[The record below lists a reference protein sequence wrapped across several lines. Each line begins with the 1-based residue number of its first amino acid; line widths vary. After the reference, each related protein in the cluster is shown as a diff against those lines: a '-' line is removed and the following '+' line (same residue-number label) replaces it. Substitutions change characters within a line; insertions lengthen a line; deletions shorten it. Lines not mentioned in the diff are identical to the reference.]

1 MSTTSKLYTFH
12 ELMTNG
18 IIMEDNGKEVRRKVG
33 RILIPMI
40 QRPYAQGRKSQQSI
54 REKFLQD
61 IFGTLENPNIGK
73 LELNFIYG
81 TFIEEG
87 EAGSFELLDGQ
98 QRLTTLFLLHWYFA
112 AIEHLLDSSNSMPI
126 YLQKF
131 EYQTRTT
138 STDFLRKLFTAKIK
152 VDEMPSKTLR
162 KASWY
167 SKSFDKDSTV
177 DSMLRMLDA
186 ISMQYTKAR
195 IKPTYEDL
203 NKLQFYVLEL
213 KGFGLSEELF
223 IKMNARGL
231 QLTPFENFKADLV
244 GFMKTQYTQPVPM
257 TLSNMSR
264 AVPYWL
270 NFSSL
275 VDGKWA
281 NLFWERPTDDES
293 SGSKDCDAK
302 FFRFIQRYFACKSIL
317 VVDKSNESSIADDE
331 LFGFFSKNI
340 EIDRHYSFEKY
351 ADIIAKGKEKGIDL
365 ILQLEH
371 LLNFLCDKTI
381 GKVLLN
387 ALTAP
392 WESQRTW
399 QPWSIEGE
407 VGLRQMILLS
417 VLFEYVS
424 HIDDIKEFD
433 EGSFRRW
440 MRFVHC
446 MVQSTD
452 INQVKNQ
459 ITLTCLLNEALCY
472 QPKGDTAFK
481 AWEHPYKAIVGFNNS
496 RRDNRYLESE
506 ALKASLILQDPR
518 WEEAFRIAETDVFM
532 QGSVT
537 FYYEEGMDISLYQH
551 RTENV
556 PNVFNK
562 DGVVEELAKD
572 YILIRAVLCRNYDW
586 RGMKKNT
593 TNINITNRG
602 ADRHLRNITIWNTS
616 TEVKRLFCQLLDCA
630 TPEER
635 VNLLKNV
642 AEEEHKLTLREDGY
656 WTDEALVNLQTLYN
670 RLHSEKEMQVLRW
683 FYSHSEI
690 KMMGVWINANG
701 TGCLYKGPVNCIM
714 ITTERHKV
722 IPAVVERYKDTCDF
736 QYMDSRQVDT
746 FEHFKNYSGTEIS
759 LCSKRTVFPDNVR
772 LKLTFLAYGPLCIEV
787 IGEAKAKTLFNT
799 YKEIYNVANIHD
811 RYGHDIEN
819 ADGKLSFYMEN
830 AKNCYRVNYIANACT
845 MPIEDLYHILDV
857 AYEVLS
863 KEEENK
869 K

>member
-12 ELMTNG
+12 ELMTDG
-18 IIMEDNGKEVRRKVG
+18 IIMEDNGKEMRRKVG

-112 AIEHLLDSSNSMPI
+112 AIEHLLDSSNNMPI

-138 STDFLRKLFTAKIK
+138 STDFLRKLFTAKISI
-152 VDEMPSKTLR
+152 DEMPSKALR

-186 ISMQYTKAR
+186 ISMQYTKAH

-244 GFMKTQYTQPVPM
+244 GFMKTQYTQSVPM

-264 AVPYWL
+264 TVPYWL

-281 NLFWERPTDDES
+281 NLFWERPTDGES

-317 VVDKSNESSIADDE
+317 LVDKSNESRIADDE
-331 LFGFFSKNI
+331 LFVFFSKNI
-340 EIDRHYSFEKY
+340 EIERHYSFEKY
-351 ADIIAKGKEKGIDL
+351 ADIIAKAKEKGIDL

-417 VLFEYVS
+417 VLFEYIS
-424 HIDDIKEFD
+424 HIDDTKEFD
-433 EGSFRRW
+433 ESSFRRW

-459 ITLTCLLNEALCY
+459 ITLTCLLNDALCY
-472 QPKGDTAFK
+472 RPKDDTAFK

-551 RTENV
+551 RTENI

-602 ADRHLRNITIWNTS
+602 ADRHLRNLTIWNTS

-642 AEEEHKLTLREDGY
+642 AEEEHKLILREDGY

-787 IGEAKAKTLFNT
+787 IGESKAKTLFNT
-799 YKEIYNVANIHD
+799 YKEIYNVSNIHD